1 MISGLIKIMKKNIK
15 SLAKEVIDLEIN
27 ALKKLKSSL
36 NSSLNMAVDLLV
48 NCQSKVIVCGV
59 GKSGI
64 IASKIAATLSSV
76 GTPAFN
82 ISANDCSHGDLGSI
96 TKKDVVILISNSGN
110 STELK
115 NIIQFVNR
123 YKIKLI
129 GISSKKN
136 SILNKNSDVKLL
148 IPQVYEAGYGIVPT
162 SSTIAQLAIGD
173 ALAIATMQKKKFGKL
188 DFKKF
193 HPSGSLGNKLKTV
206 EDLMISK
213 ENVPFINENSKVAKA
228 LEIINKKKLGTVIAR
243 DKKNNTTGILTD
255 GDIKRLVY
263 RFNDIKKLQV
273 KDIIKKD
280 PISVEKDLLAAK
292 ALKIMNDKK
301 ITSLC
306 VHSKTRKN
314 KTIGLIH
321 IHNILEANIQ

>member
-1 MISGLIKIMKKNIK
+1 MKKKIK
-15 SLAKEVIDLEIN
+15 FIANEVIDLEIN

-36 NSSLNMAVDLLV
+36 SSSLETAVDLIT

-96 TKKDVVILISNSGN
+96 AKKDIVILISNSGN
-110 STELK
+110 SSELK

-136 SILNKNSDVKLL
+136 SLLNKNSDVKIL
-148 IPQVYEAGYGIVPT
+148 IPEVKEAGYGIVPT
-162 SSTIAQLAIGD
+162 SSTTVQLALGD
-173 ALAIATMQKKKFGKL
+173 VIAIATMQKKKFGKL
-188 DFKKF
+188 DFKRF
-193 HPSGSLGNKLKTV
+193 HPAGSLGNKLKTV
-206 EDLMISK
+206 EDLMITK
-213 ENVPFINENSKVAKA
+213 NKIPFINENLNVKKA
-228 LEIINKKKLGTVIAR
+228 IKIISLKKLGTVITR

-255 GDIKRLVY
+255 GDIKRLLNK
-263 RFNDIKKLQV
+263 FDDIKKLQL
-273 KDIIKKD
+273 KKIIKKE
-280 PISVEKDLLAAK
+280 PISVDKDLLAVK
-292 ALKIMNDKK
+292 ALKIMNEKK
-301 ITSLC
+301 ITALC
-306 VHSKTRKN
+306 VHSKSKKN

-321 IHNILEANIQ
+321 IHNILDANIQ

>member
-1 MISGLIKIMKKNIK
+1 MKKKIK
-15 SLAKEVIDLEIN
+15 SIANEVIDLEIN

-36 NSSLNMAVDLLV
+36 NSSLDTAVDLLT

-96 TKKDVVILISNSGN
+96 AKRDVVILISNSGN
-110 STELK
+110 SSELK

-136 SILNKNSDVKLL
+136 SLLNKNSDVKLL
-148 IPQVYEAGYGIVPT
+148 IPEVKEAGYGIVPT
-162 SSTIAQLAIGD
+162 SSTTAQLALGD
-173 ALAIATMQKKKFGKL
+173 AIAIATMQRKKFGKL

-206 EDLMISK
+206 EDLMITK
-213 ENVPFINENSKVAKA
+213 EKIPFINENFNVEKA
-228 LEIINKKKLGTVIAR
+228 IEIINLKKLGTVITR

-255 GDIKRLVY
+255 GDIKRLVHK
-263 RFNDIKKLQV
+263 FDDIKRLQV
-273 KDIIKKD
+273 KDIIKKG
-280 PISVEKDLLAAK
+280 PISVEKEQLAVR

-306 VHSKTRKN
+306 VHSKSKKN

-321 IHNILEANIQ
+321 IHNILDANIQ

>member
-1 MISGLIKIMKKNIK
+1 MVSLDFMKKKIK
-15 SLAKEVIDLEIN
+15 FIANEVIDLEIN

-36 NSSLNMAVDLLV
+36 SSSLETAVDLIT

-96 TKKDVVILISNSGN
+96 AKKDIVILISNSGN
-110 STELK
+110 SSELK

-136 SILNKNSDVKLL
+136 SLLNKNSDIKLL
-148 IPQVYEAGYGIVPT
+148 IPEVKEAGYGIVPT
-162 SSTIAQLAIGD
+162 SSTTAQLALGD
-173 ALAIATMQKKKFGKL
+173 VIAIATMQKKKFSKL

-193 HPSGSLGNKLKTV
+193 HPSGSLGNKLKK
-206 EDLMISK
+206 IRNCNYK
-213 ENVPFINENSKVAKA
+213 RQ
-228 LEIINKKKLGTVIAR
+228 KK
-243 DKKNNTTGILTD
+243 
-255 GDIKRLVY
+255 
-263 RFNDIKKLQV
+263 
-273 KDIIKKD
+273 
-280 PISVEKDLLAAK
+280 
-292 ALKIMNDKK
+292 
-301 ITSLC
+301 
-306 VHSKTRKN
+306 
-314 KTIGLIH
+314 
-321 IHNILEANIQ
+321 

>member
-1 MISGLIKIMKKNIK
+1 MKKNTK
-15 SLAKEVIDLEIN
+15 SIAKEVIDLEIN
-27 ALKKLKSSL
+27 ALRKLKSSL
-36 NSSLNMAVDLLV
+36 NSSLDLAVDLLI

-110 STELK
+110 SSELK

-136 SILNKNSDVKLL
+136 SLLNKNSDVKLL
-148 IPQVYEAGYGIVPT
+148 IPEVKEAGYGIVPT
-162 SSTIAQLAIGD
+162 ASTAAQLALGD
-173 ALAIATMQKKKFGKL
+173 AIAIATMQKKNFDKL

-206 EDLMISK
+206 DDLMITK
-213 ENVPFINENSKVAKA
+213 DKIPFIYENSNVEKA
-228 LEIINKKKLGTVIAR
+228 LEIINLKKLGTVITR
-243 DKKNNTTGILTD
+243 NKNNNTTGILTD
-255 GDIKRLVY
+255 GDIKRLLHKFDDV
-263 RFNDIKKLQV
+263 KKLKV
-273 KDIIKKD
+273 KNIIKKG
-280 PISVEKDLLAAK
+280 PISVEKDLLAVK

-306 VHSKTRKN
+306 VHSKSKKN

-321 IHNILEANIQ
+321 IHNILDANIQ

>member
-1 MISGLIKIMKKNIK
+1 MKKKIK
-15 SLAKEVIDLEIN
+15 TIANEVIDLEIN

-36 NSSLNMAVDLLV
+36 NSSLDKAVNLLT
-48 NCQSKVIVCGV
+48 NCQAKVIVCGV

-96 TKKDVVILISNSGN
+96 TKKDVVVLISNSGN
-110 STELK
+110 SSELK
-115 NIIQFVNR
+115 NIIKFVNR

-136 SILNKNSDVKLL
+136 SVLNKNSNVKLL
-148 IPQVYEAGYGIVPT
+148 IPEVKESGYGIVPT
-162 SSTIAQLAIGD
+162 SSTTAQLALGD

-206 EDLMISK
+206 EDLMLTKNMI
-213 ENVPFINENSKVAKA
+213 PYINENFNVEKA
-228 LEIINKKKLGTVIAR
+228 IEIINLKKLGIVITR

-255 GDIKRLVY
+255 GDIKRLLQKY
-263 RFNDIKKLQV
+263 DDIKKL
-273 KDIIKKD
+273 KLRDIIKKG
-280 PISVEKDLLAAK
+280 PISVEKDLLAVN
-292 ALKIMNDKK
+292 ALKIMNKKK

-306 VHSKTRKN
+306 VHSKSKKN
-314 KTIGLIH
+314 KTVGFIH
-321 IHNILEANIQ
+321 IHNILDANIQ

>member
-1 MISGLIKIMKKNIK
+1 MKNKIK
-15 SLAKEVIDLEIN
+15 SIANEVIDLEIN
-27 ALKKLKSSL
+27 ALNKLKSSL
-36 NSSLNMAVDLLV
+36 NSSFNKAVDLLI

-96 TKKDVVILISNSGN
+96 AKKDIVILISNSGN
-110 STELK
+110 SSELK

-136 SILNKNSDVKLL
+136 SLLNKNSDIKLL
-148 IPQVYEAGYGIVPT
+148 IPEVKEAGYGIVPT
-162 SSTIAQLAIGD
+162 SSTTAQLALGD
-173 ALAIATMQKKKFGKL
+173 VIAIATMQKKKFSKL

-206 EDLMISK
+206 EDLMITK
-213 ENVPFINENSKVAKA
+213 EKIPFINENFNVKKA
-228 LEIINKKKLGTVIAR
+228 IEIINLKKLGTVITR
-243 DKKNNTTGILTD
+243 DKKNNTTGILVD
-255 GDIKRLVY
+255 GDIKRLVHK
-263 RFNDIKKLQV
+263 FDDIKKLRV
-273 KDIIKKD
+273 KEIIKKG
-280 PISVEKDLLAAK
+280 PISVEKDLLAVK

-306 VHSKTRKN
+306 VHSKSKKN

-321 IHNILEANIQ
+321 IHNILDANIQ

>member
-1 MISGLIKIMKKNIK
+1 MVSLKIMKKKIRSIAN
-15 SLAKEVIDLEIN
+15 EVIDLEIN

-36 NSSLNMAVDLLV
+36 NPSLDAAVDLLT

-76 GTPAFN
+76 GTPSFN

-110 STELK
+110 SSELK

-136 SILNKNSDVKLL
+136 SLLNKNSDVKLL
-148 IPQVYEAGYGIVPT
+148 IPEVKEAGYGIVPT
-162 SSTIAQLAIGD
+162 SSTSAQLALGD
-173 ALAIATMQKKKFGKL
+173 AIAIATMLKKKFGKL

-206 EDLMISK
+206 EDLMITK
-213 ENVPFINENSKVAKA
+213 NKIPFIYENLDIEKA
-228 LEIINKKKLGTVIAR
+228 IEIINLKKLGTVIVR

-255 GDIKRLVY
+255 GDIKRLLHKY
-263 RFNDIKKLQV
+263 SNIKKLRI
-273 KDIIKKD
+273 KDIIKKG
-280 PISVEKDLLAAK
+280 PITVEKDLLAVK

-306 VHSKTRKN
+306 VNNKSKKN

-321 IHNILEANIQ
+321 IHSILDANIQ

>member
-1 MISGLIKIMKKNIK
+1 MKKKIK
-15 SLAKEVIDLEIN
+15 FIANEVIDLEIN

-36 NSSLNMAVDLLV
+36 SSSLETAVDLIT

-96 TKKDVVILISNSGN
+96 AKKDIVILISNSGN
-110 STELK
+110 SSELK

-136 SILNKNSDVKLL
+136 SLLNKNSDVKLL
-148 IPQVYEAGYGIVPT
+148 IPEVKEAGYGIVPT
-162 SSTIAQLAIGD
+162 SSTTAQLALGD
-173 ALAIATMQKKKFGKL
+173 VIAIATMQKKKFGKL
-188 DFKKF
+188 DFKRF
-193 HPSGSLGNKLKTV
+193 HPAGSLGNKLKTV
-206 EDLMISK
+206 EDLMITK
-213 ENVPFINENSKVAKA
+213 TKIPFINENLNVKKA
-228 LEIINKKKLGTVIAR
+228 LRIISLKKLGTVITR

-255 GDIKRLVY
+255 GDIKRLLNK
-263 RFNDIKKLQV
+263 FDDIKKLQL
-273 KDIIKKD
+273 KKIIKKG
-280 PISVEKDLLAAK
+280 PISVDKDLLAVK

-306 VHSKTRKN
+306 VHSKSKKN

-321 IHNILEANIQ
+321 IHNILDANIQ

>member
-1 MISGLIKIMKKNIK
+1 MKKNIK
-15 SLAKEVIDLEIN
+15 SIANEVINLEIN
-27 ALKKLKSSL
+27 ALKKLKLSL
-36 NSSLNMAVDLLV
+36 NSSFDMAVDLLT

-110 STELK
+110 SSELK

-136 SILNKNSDVKLL
+136 SLLNKNSDVRLL
-148 IPQVYEAGYGIVPT
+148 IPEVKEAGYGIVPT
-162 SSTIAQLAIGD
+162 SSTAAQLALGD
-173 ALAIATMQKKKFGKL
+173 AIAIATMQKKKFGKL

-193 HPSGSLGNKLKTV
+193 HPSGNLGNKLKTV
-206 EDLMISK
+206 DDLMITK
-213 ENVPFINENSKVAKA
+213 DKIPFIYENFNVEKA
-228 LEIINKKKLGTVIAR
+228 LEIINLKKLGMVITR

-255 GDIKRLVY
+255 GDIKRLLQK
-263 RFNDIKKLQV
+263 FDDIKKLQV
-273 KDIIKKD
+273 KDIIKKE
-280 PISVEKDLLAAK
+280 PISVEKDLLAVK

-306 VHSKTRKN
+306 VHSKSKKN
-314 KTIGLIH
+314 KTVGLIH
-321 IHNILEANIQ
+321 IHNILDANIQ

>member
-1 MISGLIKIMKKNIK
+1 MKKTIK
-15 SLAKEVIDLEIN
+15 SIANEVIDLEIN

-36 NSSLNMAVDLLV
+36 NSSIDMAVDLLTK
-48 NCQSKVIVCGV
+48 CQSKVIVCGV

-64 IASKIAATLSSV
+64 ISSKIAATLSSV

-110 STELK
+110 SSELK

-136 SILNKNSDVKLL
+136 SLLNKNSDVKLL
-148 IPQVYEAGYGIVPT
+148 IPEVKEAGYGIVPT
-162 SSTIAQLAIGD
+162 SSTAVQLALGD
-173 ALAIATMQKKKFGKL
+173 AIAIATMQKKKFGKL

-206 EDLMISK
+206 GDLMIIK
-213 ENVPFINENSKVAKA
+213 DKIPFIHENFNVEKA
-228 LEIINKKKLGTVIAR
+228 IEIINLKKLGTVITR

-255 GDIKRLVY
+255 GDIKRLLHK
-263 RFNDIKKLQV
+263 FDDIKNFKV
-273 KDIIKKD
+273 KDIAKKN

-306 VHSKTRKN
+306 VHSKSKKN

-321 IHNILEANIQ
+321 IHNILDANIQ

>member
-1 MISGLIKIMKKNIK
+1 MKKKIK
-15 SLAKEVIDLEIN
+15 SIANEVIDLEIN

-36 NSSLNMAVDLLV
+36 NSSLETAVDLIT

-96 TKKDVVILISNSGN
+96 AKKDIVILISNSGN
-110 STELK
+110 SSELK

-136 SILNKNSDVKLL
+136 SLLNKNSDVKLL
-148 IPQVYEAGYGIVPT
+148 IPEVKEAGYGIVPT
-162 SSTIAQLAIGD
+162 SSTTAQLALGD
-173 ALAIATMQKKKFGKL
+173 VIAIATMQKKKFGKL
-188 DFKKF
+188 DFKRF
-193 HPSGSLGNKLKTV
+193 HPAGSLGNKLKTV
-206 EDLMISK
+206 EDLMITK
-213 ENVPFINENSKVAKA
+213 EKIPFINENFNVKKA
-228 LEIINKKKLGTVIAR
+228 LKIISLKKLGTVITR
-243 DKKNNTTGILTD
+243 NKKNNTTGILTD
-255 GDIKRLVY
+255 GDIKRLLHKFDDINKLQLKRV
-263 RFNDIKKLQV
+263 IKKG
-273 KDIIKKD
+273 
-280 PISVEKDLLAAK
+280 PITVDKDLLAVK

-306 VHSKTRKN
+306 VHSKSKKN

-321 IHNILEANIQ
+321 IHNILDANVQ

>member
-1 MISGLIKIMKKNIK
+1 MVSLDFMKKKIK
-15 SLAKEVIDLEIN
+15 SIANEVIDLEIN
-27 ALKKLKSSL
+27 ALKKLKSSF
-36 NSSLNMAVDLLV
+36 NSSLETAVDLIT

-96 TKKDVVILISNSGN
+96 AKKDIVILISNSGN
-110 STELK
+110 SSELK

-136 SILNKNSDVKLL
+136 SLLNKNSDIKLL
-148 IPQVYEAGYGIVPT
+148 IPEVKEAGYGIVPT
-162 SSTIAQLAIGD
+162 SSTTAQLALGD
-173 ALAIATMQKKKFGKL
+173 VIAIATMQKKKFGKL
-188 DFKKF
+188 DFKRF
-193 HPSGSLGNKLKTV
+193 HPAGSLGNKLKTV
-206 EDLMISK
+206 EDLMITK
-213 ENVPFINENSKVAKA
+213 NKIPFINENLNVKKA
-228 LEIINKKKLGTVIAR
+228 LKIISLKKLGTVITR

-255 GDIKRLVY
+255 GDIKRLLHK
-263 RFNDIKKLQV
+263 FDDIKKLQL
-273 KDIIKKD
+273 KKIIKKG
-280 PISVEKDLLAAK
+280 PISVDKDLLAVK

-306 VHSKTRKN
+306 VHSKSKKN

-321 IHNILEANIQ
+321 IHNILDANIQ

>member
-1 MISGLIKIMKKNIK
+1 MKKNVK
-15 SLAKEVIDLEIN
+15 SIANDVINLEIQ
-27 ALKKLKSSL
+27 ALKKLKLSISS
-36 NSSLNMAVDLLV
+36 SFRIAVDLLT

-110 STELK
+110 SSELK

-136 SILNKNSDVKLL
+136 SILNKNSNVKLL
-148 IPQVYEAGYGIVPT
+148 IPEVKEAGYGIVPT
-162 SSTIAQLAIGD
+162 SSTVAQLALGD
-173 ALAIATMQKKKFGKL
+173 ALAIATMQKKRFGKL

-206 EDLMISK
+206 NDLMIVK
-213 ENVPFINENSKVAKA
+213 NKLPFINQNFNVGKA
-228 LEIINKKKLGTVIAR
+228 LEIINLKKLGTVIIR

-255 GDIKRLVY
+255 GDIKRLLNK
-263 RFNDIKKLQV
+263 FDNIKKLSI
-273 KDIIKKD
+273 KDIIKKA
-280 PISVEKDLLAAK
+280 PISVEKELLAAK
-292 ALKIMNDKK
+292 ALKIMNEKK

-306 VHSKTRKN
+306 VHSKSNKN

-321 IHNILEANIQ
+321 IHNILDANIQ

>member
-1 MISGLIKIMKKNIK
+1 MKKKIK
-15 SLAKEVIDLEIN
+15 SIAKEVIDLEIN

-36 NSSLNMAVDLLV
+36 NSSLETAVDLIT

-96 TKKDVVILISNSGN
+96 AKKDIVILISNSGN
-110 STELK
+110 SSELK

-136 SILNKNSDVKLL
+136 SLLNKNSDVKLL
-148 IPQVYEAGYGIVPT
+148 IPEVKEAGYGIVPT
-162 SSTIAQLAIGD
+162 SSTTAQLALGD
-173 ALAIATMQKKKFGKL
+173 VIAIATMQKKKFSKL
-188 DFKKF
+188 DFKRF
-193 HPSGSLGNKLKTV
+193 HPAGSLGNKLKTV
-206 EDLMISK
+206 EDLMITK
-213 ENVPFINENSKVAKA
+213 DKIPFINENFNVKKA
-228 LEIINKKKLGTVIAR
+228 LKIISLKKLGTVITR
-243 DKKNNTTGILTD
+243 NKKNNTTGILTD
-255 GDIKRLVY
+255 GDIKRLLHKFDDINKLQLKRV
-263 RFNDIKKLQV
+263 IKKG
-273 KDIIKKD
+273 
-280 PISVEKDLLAAK
+280 PITVDKDLLAVK

-306 VHSKTRKN
+306 VHSKSKKN

-321 IHNILEANIQ
+321 IHNILDANVQ